1 MPILKERIT
10 GSDGEE
16 VAIYIEVETLP
27 SPERYYEDVRG
38 PGGAVLESAKHIFGS
53 SMDLIRTC
61 AEQVMTAVQ
70 KVDQAMRPTELEL
83 QLSIKLDS
91 EVGAVLAKASGE
103 AQLQVTLRWTK

>member
-1 MPILKERIT
+1 MPIVKDRIT
-10 GSDGEE
+10 ASDGEE
-16 VAIYIEVETLP
+16 VAIYIEVESVP
-27 SPERYYEDVRG
+27 APERYYEDGRG
-38 PGGAVLESAKHIFGS
+38 PGSTVLESAKQIFGS

-70 KVDQAMRPTELEL
+70 KVDQVMRPTELEL

-103 AQLQVTLRWTK
+103 AQLQVTLKWTK